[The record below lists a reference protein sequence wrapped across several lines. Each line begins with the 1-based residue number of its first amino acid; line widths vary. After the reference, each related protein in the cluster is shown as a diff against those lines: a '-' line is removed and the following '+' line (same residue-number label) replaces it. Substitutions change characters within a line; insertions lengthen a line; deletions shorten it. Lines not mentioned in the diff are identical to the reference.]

1 MTFRRFIILSTA
13 LVVIATV
20 AIFAAIRYRS
30 SNRFYPGFFRIV
42 ESGDS
47 ATLDRML
54 AGKFDPNSSWYLETE
69 EYGCIAVTAAGYAV
83 LVGNMD
89 ALQRLH
95 AAGAKL
101 SATEG
106 GPWQIAHL
114 KGSAG
119 LYRDIVALSPNDA
132 SELWFEALFLDAPPT
147 GFASRV
153 DIARL
158 VDDIDSRTYYD
169 ISALDLAA
177 MKCDMELLE
186 YLLSLRPPD
195 RLVQR
200 ALIRSISFKCEE
212 AIERILLTGANPNSM
227 QLGELALTQ
236 AVLVGT
242 PEMIRLLLEFGADPH
257 ISPKTPTAAAGLTA
271 FQHLLL
277 LGDERPIELIDEIL
291 GAHPV
296 ITPRVVLY
304 PAP

>member
-1 MTFRRFIILSTA
+1 MTFRRFIILSTT
-13 LVVIATV
+13 LVVIVTTT
-20 AIFAAIRYRS
+20 IFFAIRYRS

-47 ATLDRML
+47 AGLDRML
-54 AGKFDPNSSWYLETE
+54 TGGFDPNSSWYLETE

-114 KGSAG
+114 KSSAG
-119 LYRDIVALSPNDA
+119 LHRDIVALSPNDS

-158 VDDIDSRTYYD
+158 VDDIESRTYYD

-177 MKCDMELLE
+177 MKCDIELLD
-186 YLLSLRPPD
+186 YLLSQQTQD
-195 RLVQR
+195 RLVQQ
-200 ALIRSISFKCEE
+200 ALSRSIGFKCEE
-212 AIERILLTGANPNSM
+212 AVERILLTGAGPNSM
-227 QLGELALTQ
+227 PLGDLALTQ

-242 PEMIRLLLEFGADPH
+242 PEMIRLLLAFGADPH
-257 ISPKTPTAAAGLTA
+257 ISPDFPNAAPGLTA

-277 LGDERPIELIDEIL
+277 MGDDRPIELVGEML

-296 ITPRVVLY
+296 ITPRVVQY
-304 PAP
+304 PIP